1 MCGKGVWPMSIS
13 PDYIQELSQ
22 RTDITELIGSYV
34 QLRRRGRTYT
44 GLCPFHSEKTPSF
57 VVYPETTSFY
67 CFGCGAG
74 GDAITFIKRLNN
86 LDYVEAVRFLASR
99 AGMPA
104 PDEQDDVGNIKRR
117 ILAMN
122 KDVARFYFDCL
133 NADMGREARRYLRG
147 RALTD
152 GTIRRFGLGYSPPG
166 YYDTSNHLKKLG
178 YTEEEMLAGGVIKRG
193 QRGGTYD
200 FFHDRVMFPIIDL
213 RGNVIAFGGRRMGD
227 EGGPKYL
234 NSGDTP
240 VFKKSRNMFALNV
253 AKKSKSR
260 RYILCEGYMDAI
272 ALHQGG
278 FDTAVAPLGTAFTT
292 EQARLLSNYADELV
306 LSYDSDEAGQKATRR
321 AIGMLATEPVKV
333 SILTVQGAKDPD
345 EFLKKYGPDRFR
357 MLLDGCSNAIEY
369 ELSRAKAKYDVTKPD
384 GRVGYLKD
392 AVEILSGRMS
402 ATEREVYIGRVAE
415 ETDVDKKAVQIQV
428 GSKVRNKSREANR
441 EWEKELLKEGLVGAV
456 QVPFTLGGQKAQGV
470 ALAELQLVT
479 ALVRQPG
486 FLPMATQRLTPERF
500 LLPETKEIFS
510 LLLAKQQQGVY
521 VEMAQLSGELSQSA
535 FDMLNRLLAKRYD
548 YTFTEDDLQFYID
561 RIEEGV
567 PLGSRAAEMSE
578 QDIEGYLQQLKNKRK

>member
-1 MCGKGVWPMSIS
+1 MSIS

-22 RTDITELIGSYV
+22 RTDIAELIGSYV

-104 PDEQDDVGNIKRR
+104 PDEQDDAGNIKRR

-133 NADMGREARRYLRG
+133 NADMGRDARRYLRG

-213 RGNVIAFGGRRMGD
+213 RGNVIAFGGRRMGE

-402 ATEREVYIGRVAE
+402 ATEREVYMGRVAE

-428 GSKVRNKSREANR
+428 NAKVRNKSREANR

-500 LLPETKEIFS
+500 LLPETKEIFTQ
-510 LLLAKQQQGVY
+510 LIEKQRQGVY

>member
-1 MCGKGVWPMSIS
+1 MSIS

-22 RTDITELIGSYV
+22 RTDIAELIGSYV

-104 PDEQDDVGNIKRR
+104 PDEQDDAGNIKRR

-133 NADMGREARRYLRG
+133 NADMGRDARRYLRG

-402 ATEREVYIGRVAE
+402 ATEREVYMGRVAE

-428 GSKVRNKSREANR
+428 NAKVRNKSREANR

-500 LLPETKEIFS
+500 LLPETKEIFTQ
-510 LLLAKQQQGVY
+510 LIEKQRQGVY
-521 VEMAQLSGELSQSA
+521 VEMAQFSGELSQSA

-548 YTFTEDDLQFYID
+548 YTFTEDDLRFYID

-567 PLGSRAAEMSE
+567 PLGTRAAEMSE

>member
-1 MCGKGVWPMSIS
+1 
-13 PDYIQELSQ
+13 
-22 RTDITELIGSYV
+22 
-34 QLRRRGRTYT
+34 
-44 GLCPFHSEKTPSF
+44 
-57 VVYPETTSFY
+57 
-67 CFGCGAG
+67 
-74 GDAITFIKRLNN
+74 
-86 LDYVEAVRFLASR
+86 
-99 AGMPA
+99 
-104 PDEQDDVGNIKRR
+104 
-117 ILAMN
+117 
-122 KDVARFYFDCL
+122 
-133 NADMGREARRYLRG
+133 
-147 RALTD
+147 
-152 GTIRRFGLGYSPPG
+152 
-166 YYDTSNHLKKLG
+166 
-178 YTEEEMLAGGVIKRG
+178 
-193 QRGGTYD
+193 
-200 FFHDRVMFPIIDL
+200 
-213 RGNVIAFGGRRMGD
+213 
-227 EGGPKYL
+227 
-234 NSGDTP
+234 
-240 VFKKSRNMFALNV
+240 
-253 AKKSKSR
+253 
-260 RYILCEGYMDAI
+260 
-272 ALHQGG
+272 
-278 FDTAVAPLGTAFTT
+278 
-292 EQARLLSNYADELV
+292 
-306 LSYDSDEAGQKATRR
+306 
-321 AIGMLATEPVKV
+321 MLATEPVKV

>member
-1 MCGKGVWPMSIS
+1 MSIS

-22 RTDITELIGSYV
+22 RTDIAELIGSYV

-104 PDEQDDVGNIKRR
+104 PDEQDDAGNIKRR

-133 NADMGREARRYLRG
+133 NADMGRDARRYLRG

-213 RGNVIAFGGRRMGD
+213 RGNVIAFGGRRMAE

-402 ATEREVYIGRVAE
+402 ATEREVYMGRVAE

-428 GSKVRNKSREANR
+428 NAKVRNKSREANR

-486 FLPMATQRLTPERF
+486 FLPMATQRLAPERF
-500 LLPETKEIFS
+500 LLPETKEIFTQ
-510 LLLAKQQQGVY
+510 LIEKQRQGVY

>member
-1 MCGKGVWPMSIS
+1 MSIS

-22 RTDITELIGSYV
+22 RTDIAELIGSYV

-104 PDEQDDVGNIKRR
+104 PDEQDDAGNIKRR

-133 NADMGREARRYLRG
+133 NADMGRDARRYLRG

-402 ATEREVYIGRVAE
+402 ATEREVYMGRVAE

-428 GSKVRNKSREANR
+428 NAKVRNKSREANR

-500 LLPETKEIFS
+500 LLPETKEIFTQ
-510 LLLAKQQQGVY
+510 LIEKQRQGVY
-521 VEMAQLSGELSQSA
+521 VEMAQLSGKLSQSA

-561 RIEEGV
+561 RIEAGV

>member
-1 MCGKGVWPMSIS
+1 MSIS

-22 RTDITELIGSYV
+22 RTDIAELIGSYV

-104 PDEQDDVGNIKRR
+104 PDEQDDAGNIKRR

-133 NADMGREARRYLRG
+133 NADMGRDARRYLRG

-392 AVEILSGRMS
+392 AVEILSGHMS
-402 ATEREVYIGRVAE
+402 ATEREVYMGRVAE

-428 GSKVRNKSREANR
+428 NAKVRNKSREANR

-500 LLPETKEIFS
+500 LLPETKEIFTQ
-510 LLLAKQQQGVY
+510 LIEKQRQGVY

>member
-1 MCGKGVWPMSIS
+1 MSIS

-402 ATEREVYIGRVAE
+402 ATEREVYMGRVAE

>member
-1 MCGKGVWPMSIS
+1 MSIS

-99 AGMPA
+99 AGMPM
-104 PDEQDDVGNIKRR
+104 PDEQDDAGNSKRR

-122 KDVARFYFDCL
+122 KDVARFYFECL
-133 NADMGREARRYLRG
+133 NADIGREARRYLRG

-152 GTIRRFGLGYSPPG
+152 ATIRRFGLGYSPPG
-166 YYDTSNHLKKLG
+166 YYDTNNHLKKLG
-178 YTEEEMLAGGVIKRG
+178 YTEEEMLLGGVIKRG

-428 GSKVRNKSREANR
+428 SSKVRNKSREANR

-486 FLPMATQRLTPERF
+486 FLPLAMQRLTPERF
-500 LLPETKEIFS
+500 LLPETKEIFA

-548 YTFTEDDLQFYID
+548 YAFTEDDLQFYID

-567 PLGSRAAEMSE
+567 PLGSRAAEMSD

>member
-1 MCGKGVWPMSIS
+1 MSIS

-22 RTDITELIGSYV
+22 RTDIAELIGSYV

-104 PDEQDDVGNIKRR
+104 PDEQDDAGNIKRR

-133 NADMGREARRYLRG
+133 NADMGRDARRYLRG

-213 RGNVIAFGGRRMGD
+213 RGNVIAFGGRRMGE

-402 ATEREVYIGRVAE
+402 ATEREVYMGRVAE

-428 GSKVRNKSREANR
+428 NAKVRNKSREANR

-500 LLPETKEIFS
+500 LLPETKEIFTQ
-510 LLLAKQQQGVY
+510 LIEKQRQGVY
-521 VEMAQLSGELSQSA
+521 VEMAQFSGELSQSA

-548 YTFTEDDLQFYID
+548 YTFTEDDLRFYID

-567 PLGSRAAEMSE
+567 PLGTRAAEMSE

>member
-1 MCGKGVWPMSIS
+1 MSIS

-22 RTDITELIGSYV
+22 RTDIAELIGSYV

-104 PDEQDDVGNIKRR
+104 PDEQDDAGNIKRR

-133 NADMGREARRYLRG
+133 NADMGRDARRYLRG

-402 ATEREVYIGRVAE
+402 ATEREVYMGRVAE

-428 GSKVRNKSREANR
+428 NAKVRNKSREANR

-500 LLPETKEIFS
+500 LLPETKEIFTQ
-510 LLLAKQQQGVY
+510 LIEKQRQGVY
-521 VEMAQLSGELSQSA
+521 VEMAQFSGELSQSA

-548 YTFTEDDLQFYID
+548 YTFTEDDLRFYID

>member
-1 MCGKGVWPMSIS
+1 MSIS

-22 RTDITELIGSYV
+22 RTDIAELIGSYV

-104 PDEQDDVGNIKRR
+104 PDEQDDAGNIKRR

-133 NADMGREARRYLRG
+133 NADMGRDARRYLRG

-213 RGNVIAFGGRRMGD
+213 RGNVIAFGGRRMAE

-402 ATEREVYIGRVAE
+402 ATEREVYMGRVAE

-428 GSKVRNKSREANR
+428 NAKVRNKSREANR

-500 LLPETKEIFS
+500 LLPETKEIFTQ
-510 LLLAKQQQGVY
+510 LIEKQRQGVY

>member
-1 MCGKGVWPMSIS
+1 MSIS

-22 RTDITELIGSYV
+22 RTDIAELIGSYV

-74 GDAITFIKRLNN
+74 GDAITFIKRLKN

-104 PDEQDDVGNIKRR
+104 PDEQDDAGNIKRR

-133 NADMGREARRYLRG
+133 NADMGRDARRYLRG

-402 ATEREVYIGRVAE
+402 ATEREVYMGRVAE

-428 GSKVRNKSREANR
+428 NAKVRNKSREANR

-486 FLPMATQRLTPERF
+486 FLPMATQRLAPERF
-500 LLPETKEIFS
+500 LLPETKEIFTQ
-510 LLLAKQQQGVY
+510 LIEKQRQGVY
-521 VEMAQLSGELSQSA
+521 VEMAQFSGELSQSA

-548 YTFTEDDLQFYID
+548 YTFTEDDLRFYID

-567 PLGSRAAEMSE
+567 PLGTRAAEMSE

>member
-1 MCGKGVWPMSIS
+1 MSIS

-22 RTDITELIGSYV
+22 RTDIAELIGSYV

-104 PDEQDDVGNIKRR
+104 PDEQDDAGNIKRR

-133 NADMGREARRYLRG
+133 NADMGRDARRYLRG

-402 ATEREVYIGRVAE
+402 ATEREVYMGRVAE

-428 GSKVRNKSREANR
+428 NAKVRNKSREANR

-486 FLPMATQRLTPERF
+486 FLPMATQRLAPERF
-500 LLPETKEIFS
+500 LLPETKEIFTQ
-510 LLLAKQQQGVY
+510 LIEKQRQGVY

-561 RIEEGV
+561 RIEEGM